1 MPFGVAIAGAVVN
14 AYSANRAAS
23 AQKDASKKSTKLQKD
38 QFERGIQE
46 VAPFKEAALPALSE
60 LTAASI
66 APMER
71 FKFRD
76 SGQFLNN
83 YFNSAEFG
91 ALNKQATDKIM
102 RNQSMTGGLRSGAT
116 NANLAQISPMLGLQ
130 ALDRANQQ
138 DLQQYSVN
146 QGAIS
151 DRFNRLF
158 GLSQLGANIA
168 SGNQVAGQN
177 FGSAAGQNAMAAGQA
192 KANAYQQYGDIAKG
206 LGTDYMTLQYGKS
219 LGLI

>member
-1 MPFGVAIAGAVVN
+1 MPWGLAVSAAVS
-14 AYSANRAAS
+14 AYSADRSES
-23 AQKDASKKSTKLQKD
+23 AQEKASKRSTKLQKD

-46 VAPFKEAALPALSE
+46 VAPFKEAALPALTE

-66 APMER
+66 APMEQ
-71 FKFRD
+71 FNFRD
-76 SGQFLNN
+76 SGQFLND

-91 ALNKQATDKIM
+91 ALNKQATNQIM

-130 ALDRANQQ
+130 ALDRVNQQ

-146 QGAIS
+146 QGAVS

-177 FGSAAGQNAMAAGQA
+177 FGSAAGQNAMAAGAA

-219 LGLI
+219 MGLI

>member
-1 MPFGVAIAGAVVN
+1 LSQLTS
-14 AYSANRAAS
+14 SAM
-23 AQKDASKKSTKLQKD
+23 
-38 QFERGIQE
+38 
-46 VAPFKEAALPALSE
+46 
-60 LTAASI
+60 

-71 FKFRD
+71 FNFRD
-76 SGQFLNN
+76 QNKFLNN
-83 YFNSAEFG
+83 YFNSGEYDI
-91 ALNKQATDKIM
+91 LNKQATDQIL
-102 RNQSMTGGLRSGAT
+102 RNQSMTGGFRSGGSQAG
-116 NANLAQISPMLGLQ
+116 LAQIAPTLGLQ

-177 FGSAAGQNAMAAGQA
+177 FGSAAGQNAMAAGAA
-192 KANAYQQYGDIAKG
+192 KANAYQQYGNIAQG
-206 LGTDYMTLQYGKS
+206 VATDYMTLYGNQGS
-219 LGLI
+219 QNNLYNRNLQAYPVNQGLV